1 MINCAFCHSIYEIN
15 NFVAMEWTRLKMP
28 SVLRLFWA
36 IRLLDL
42 FVLSLLTKEIKH
54 ETLFGT
60 VKYLLIKGCDTFT
73 VVLGMTSFVSYFF
86 HYIAVFFRWV
96 R

>member
-1 MINCAFCHSIYEIN
+1 MNYAFCPSIYD
-15 NFVAMEWTRLKMP
+15 FVFMEWSRLNMP
-28 SVLRLFWA
+28 NVLKLFWA

-42 FVLSLLTKEIKH
+42 FILSLLNKEIKH

-60 VKYLLIKGCDTFT
+60 VKYLLIKGCDTST
-73 VVLGMTSFVSYFF
+73 AVLGMASFVSYFC
-86 HYIAVFFRWV
+86 HYIIVFFRWV

>member
-1 MINCAFCHSIYEIN
+1 
-15 NFVAMEWTRLKMP
+15 MEWSRLKMP

-36 IRLLDL
+36 LRLLDL
-42 FVLSLLTKEIKH
+42 FILSMLTKEIKH

-60 VKYLLIKGCDTFT
+60 LKYLLARGCDTFT
-73 VVLGMTSFVSYFF
+73 AVLGMTSCVSYFC
-86 HYIAVFFRWV
+86 HYIGTFFRWV